1 MNNMPP
7 RRPRTARQLTRLLL
21 VIVPFVCWTLLGRAP
36 QVPRAQA
43 QAQGADYK
51 NFEAPQVHPIALT
64 PDGTRLL
71 VLDTPEQR
79 LEVFQVNGG
88 ALTLAAEIPVGAE
101 PVSIAVRN
109 NGEAW
114 VANWLSDSV
123 SIVDLNAGNVTRTID
138 VGDEPTDILFAG
150 QQAELA
156 FVCVSGLRQVK
167 GFNPNAPTA
176 APQVLTIRGK
186 QPRALARDA
195 SGAQVFVSVFESGNQ
210 TTIIDANAV
219 AAGGG
224 PPAPVPALRPGLPP
238 APNVGL
244 ILKWNGTQWADETG
258 DARWHNFVP
267 YTLADVDLVTLDA
280 HTATVTTSAELRGV
294 GTHVGNAVFDNVN
307 NRLYVVNLEAR
318 NQVRFEPNVR
328 GRFLQQRVS
337 LVNFP
342 SGGTPTKTAIDL
354 NAHIN
359 YSNSAGTDTERAKT
373 LSLPADIVRAAD
385 GTLYIAATGSNKVG
399 VLNGAG
405 SVRQRINVGQ
415 GPTGLALDDARSRL
429 YVLNRFDETVSIV
442 DTAARTE
449 LTRVPLG
456 FNPEPAQVRDGR
468 RFLYNGAFSAHGDL
482 SCASCH
488 LNGHRDG
495 LAWDLGDP
503 QGQMQQVISNNPPPI
518 PPTISSFHP
527 MKGPMTTQSLRGIIS
542 TNPLQTTE
550 PLHWRG
556 DRAGLDNFNPAFVS
570 LLGGTRQLNATEL
583 AAFTALVRTLTYPP
597 NPNENLDRTTPNPAT
612 GANATRGKQIFQ
624 AANTDAGALTC
635 NQCHTALLNINTG
648 TGRFIIPAQV
658 LAESQDF
665 KVPQLRGLYQKT
677 GLTRAPGE
685 QLTGYGFA
693 HDGNFDSIFSFLH
706 APVFIF
712 QSDAQ
717 RRDVEAFILA
727 FDTGTAPAVGL
738 QVTVNAGNKTTQAVS
753 DRVNL
758 LVNQANIGNCD
769 LIVRGVF
776 NGQRRGFAY
785 VGGGAFQPDRST
797 DPTTNASALMQAAD
811 AGAELTFTGV
821 PVGAGR
827 RLGIDRDLDG
837 VLDGDAGPRALN
849 ISGQVTA
856 INGSPVSGV
865 TVNISGP
872 GGNASAQTSTD
883 GRYAFTNLAG
893 GAYNIAPAL
902 AGYTFAPAGQSFTGT
917 LGGDLVINF
926 VAPSVVEFSAASY
939 TFDEGAGQ
947 ALLTVTRT
955 GDTTTSASVGYLT
968 ADNTA
973 AVRCDN
979 QTALPGVAFARCDYA
994 TTVDTLQFAPG
1005 QTQKTIK
1012 VPLID
1017 DAYPEGNETV
1027 TLRLSDPSGVTLGA
1041 QSTAT
1046 LTITDNDATAPP
1058 NPVFASAFFVRQQY
1072 LDFLSREPDTPG
1084 FNAWLNVLNNCPDVN
1099 NLDPN
1104 APSAG
1109 CDRILVSSSFFGS
1122 QEFQLKGYFVFLFYK
1137 ASFNRLP
1144 TYDEIIPDMRTV
1156 TGQTGAE
1163 VFAKKAAFTD
1173 AWTER
1178 PEFVALYP
1186 NTMTDAQYV
1195 QTLHARYQVTTITT
1209 PDPADP
1215 DGSQYI
1221 ALTQTDLTSRL
1232 AAGTLTR
1239 AQVLRAIVQSREVD
1253 AREFKGAF
1261 VAMQYY
1267 GYLRRTPET
1276 AGYNAW
1282 LDYLNTHPTD
1292 FRTMV
1297 NGFMN
1302 AQEYRLRFG
1311 NPTQ

>member
-1 MNNMPP
+1 MTIMPP
-7 RRPRTARQLTRLLL
+7 RRRRLALKLSVPL
-21 VIVPFVCWTLLGRAP
+21 VMLVCALSWSLGHGP
-36 QVPRAQA
+36 HVPRAQA
-43 QAQGADYK
+43 QGTPPDYK

-71 VLDTPEQR
+71 ALDTPEQR
-79 LEVFQVNGG
+79 LEVFQVTGG

-101 PVSIAVRN
+101 PVSVAVRN

-123 SIVDLNAGNVTRTID
+123 SVVDLNAGNVTRTID

-150 QQAELA
+150 QQTELA

-167 GFNPNAPTA
+167 VFNPNAPTA

-210 TTIIDANAV
+210 TTILDANAV

-224 PPAPVPALRPGLPP
+224 PPAPSPALRAGLPP

-258 DARWHNFVP
+258 DTRWNNFVP

-280 HTATVTTSAELRGV
+280 RNATVTTSAELRGV
-294 GTHVGNAVFDNVN
+294 GTHVGNAVFDNS

-337 LVNFP
+337 LINFQQ
-342 SGGTPTKTAIDL
+342 SGPTKTAIDL

-373 LSLPADIVRAAD
+373 LSLPADIVRAPD
-385 GTLYIAATGSNKVG
+385 GTLYVAATGSNKVG
-399 VLNGAG
+399 VLNPAG

-449 LTRVPLG
+449 LARVPLG

-488 LNGHRDG
+488 LGGHRDG

-503 QGQMQQVISNNPPPI
+503 QGQMQQVVSNNPLFPF
-518 PPTISSFHP
+518 TANFHP

-542 TNPLQTTE
+542 TNPFQTTE

-570 LLGGTRQLNATEL
+570 LLGGQRQLNATEL

-597 NPNENLDRTTPNPAT
+597 NPNENLDRTVPNPPT
-612 GANATRGKQIFQ
+612 GPNALRGGQLFQ
-624 AANTDAGALTC
+624 TAPFDGNFLTC
-635 NQCHTALLNINTG
+635 SQCHATLLGSNLG
-648 TGRFIIPAQV
+648 TNRLIIPAQA

-685 QLTGYGFA
+685 QLAGFGFA
-693 HDGNFDSIFSFLH
+693 HDGNFDSLFSFLH
-706 APVFIF
+706 APVFNF

-717 RRDVEAFILA
+717 RRDVEAFVLA

-738 QVTVNAGNKTTQAVS
+738 QVTINASNKGTQAVS

-769 LIVRGVF
+769 LIVRGIF

-785 VGGGAFQPDRST
+785 SGGGAFQPDRT
-797 DPTTNASALMQAAD
+797 AEPTTTAQALMQAAD

-837 VLDGDAGPRALN
+837 VLDGDAQPRALN
-849 ISGQVTA
+849 VSGQVTA
-856 INGSPVSGV
+856 INGSPVGGV
-865 TVNISGP
+865 TVSINGP
-872 GGNASAQTSTD
+872 GGNASAQTGAD

-893 GAYNIAPAL
+893 GAYNVSPAL
-902 AGYTFAPAGQSFTGT
+902 AGYTFAPASQSFTGT

-939 TFDEGAGQ
+939 TFGENDGQ

-955 GDTTTSASVGYLT
+955 GDTTTAASVGYLT
-968 ADNTA
+968 VDNTA
-973 AVRCDN
+973 SVRCDN
-979 QTALPGVAFARCDYA
+979 QTTLPGVAFARCDYA

-1017 DAYPEGNETV
+1017 DAYTEGNETV
-1027 TLRLSDPSGVTLGA
+1027 TLRLSEPNGVTLGA

-1058 NPVFASAFFVRQQY
+1058 NPVFSSPFFVRQQY
-1072 LDFLSREPDTPG
+1072 LDFLSREPDAPG

-1195 QTLHARYQVTTITT
+1195 QTLLARYQVTTITT
-1209 PDPADP
+1209 PDPANP
-1215 DGSQYI
+1215 DGNQYV
-1221 ALTQTDLTSRL
+1221 ALTQNDLTSRL

-1311 NPTQ
+1311 NPNQ

>member
-1 MNNMPP
+1 MNIKPP
-7 RRPRTARQLTRLLL
+7 RRRLTLKLSAPL
-21 VIVPFVCWTLLGRAP
+21 IMLACALYWSFGRGP

-43 QAQGADYK
+43 QTQINYQ

-71 VLDTPEQR
+71 ALDTPEQR

-101 PVSIAVRN
+101 PVSVAVRN

-123 SIVDLNAGNVTRTID
+123 SVVDLNAGNVTRTID

-150 QQAELA
+150 QQTELA
-156 FVCVSGLRQVK
+156 FVCVAGLRQVK
-167 GFNPNAPTA
+167 VFNPNAPTA

-224 PPAPVPALRPGLPP
+224 PPAPSPALRPGLPP

-258 DARWHNFVP
+258 DTRWHNFVP

-280 HTATVTTSAELRGV
+280 RTTSVTTSAELRGV
-294 GTHVGNAVFDNVN
+294 GTHVGNAVYDNGN
-307 NRLYVVNLEAR
+307 NRLYIINLEAR

-337 LVNFP
+337 LINFQQ
-342 SGGTPTKTAIDL
+342 SSPTKTAIDL

-373 LSLPADIVRAAD
+373 LSLPADIARAAD
-385 GTLYIAATGSNKVG
+385 GTLYVAATGSNKVG
-399 VLNGAG
+399 VLNPAG
-405 SVRQRINVGQ
+405 SVRQRIGVGQ

-449 LTRVPLG
+449 LARVPLG

-468 RFLYNGAFSAHGDL
+468 RFLYDGAFSAHGDL

-488 LNGHRDG
+488 LGGHRDG

-503 QGQMQQVISNNPPPI
+503 QGQMQQVVSNNPLFPF
-518 PPTISSFHP
+518 TANFHP

-542 TNPLQTTE
+542 ANQFQTTE

-570 LLGGTRQLNATEL
+570 LLGGPRQLNATEL

-597 NPNENLDRTTPNPAT
+597 NPNENLDRTPPNPPT
-612 GANATRGKQIFQ
+612 GPNALRGGQLFQ
-624 AANTDAGALTC
+624 TAPFDGNVLTC
-635 NQCHTALLNINTG
+635 NQCHTALLGSNLG
-648 TGRFIIPAQV
+648 TNRLIIPAQA

-685 QLTGYGFA
+685 QLAGFGFA
-693 HDGNFDSIFSFLH
+693 HDGNFDSLFSFLH
-706 APVFIF
+706 AAVFNF

-717 RRDVEAFILA
+717 RRDVEAFVLA

-738 QVTVNAGNKTTQAVS
+738 QVTINASNRGTQSVS

-769 LIVRGVF
+769 LIVRGIF

-785 VGGGAFQPDRST
+785 VGNGAFQSDRSA
-797 DPTTNASALMQAAD
+797 DPNTTAQALMQAAD

-827 RLGIDRDLDG
+827 RLGIDRDADG
-837 VLDGDAGPRALN
+837 VRDGDAQPRALN

-865 TVNISGP
+865 TVSISGP
-872 GGNASAQTSTD
+872 GGNASAQTGAD

-893 GAYNIAPAL
+893 GAYNVSPAL
-902 AGYTFAPAGQSFTGT
+902 AGYTFAPASQSFTGT
-917 LGGDLVINF
+917 LGGDLVVNF
-926 VAPSVVEFSAASY
+926 VAPSIVEFSAASY

-968 ADNTA
+968 VDNTA
-973 AVRCDN
+973 SVRCDN
-979 QTALPGVAFARCDYA
+979 QTTLPGVAFARCDYA

-1017 DAYPEGNETV
+1017 DAYTEGNETV
-1027 TLRLSDPSGVTLGA
+1027 TLRLSDPNGVTLGA

-1046 LTITDNDATAPP
+1046 LTITDNDANAPP
-1058 NPVFASAFFVRQQY
+1058 NPVFASPFFVRQQY
-1072 LDFLSREPDTPG
+1072 LDFLSREPDAPG
-1084 FNAWLNVLNNCPDVN
+1084 FNAWLNVLNGCPDVN
-1099 NLDPN
+1099 NVDPN
-1104 APSAG
+1104 APSAA

-1122 QEFQLKGYFVFLFYK
+1122 QEFQLKGYFVFLFYRT
-1137 ASFNRLP
+1137 SFNRLP

-1195 QTLHARYQVTTITT
+1195 QTLLARYQVTTITT
-1209 PDPADP
+1209 PDPANP
-1215 DGSQYI
+1215 DGNQYV
-1221 ALTQTDLTSRL
+1221 ALTQNDLTSRL
-1232 AAGTLTR
+1232 TAGTLTR
-1239 AQVLRAIVQSREVD
+1239 AQVLRAIVQSREAD

-1282 LDYLNTHPTD
+1282 LNYLTTNPTD

-1311 NPTQ
+1311 NPNQ